1 MKYLKISIFLQLMM
15 IGIACKTIPI
25 NQSSEQNMLNATER
39 MILINGKTAKVFS
52 LQNGRGMQV
61 ELLSYGGILSRI
73 VVPDRTDVPGN
84 IMLTYDS
91 VEVFGND
98 RYFFGAV
105 AGRFANRIAL
115 GQFELDGQVYQV
127 AKNNGPNHLHGGRE
141 GFNKKYWEAKIIRT
155 ANSVGVQMEYLST
168 DGEEGY
174 PGNLHTT
181 LTFELAAEN
190 RLSITMR
197 ATTDKPTIVNLT
209 HHGYFN
215 LSGMSENVLNHE
227 LILYADQYTEMGP
240 GQIPTG
246 NILSVEGTPFDFRNS
261 KKIGRDIAETGNGYD
276 HNYVIKTQHD
286 GELAKMADVYHAATG
301 RAMAVYS
308 NMPGVQF
315 FTANS
320 MDGRQVTDGVAYTK
334 HFGFCLEP
342 QFFPDSPNKSN
353 FPSPRL
359 DPGEVY
365 MHRIEYVFGTR

>member
-1 MKYLKISIFLQLMM
+1 MKNLSKALCLLMLVL
-15 IGIACKTIPI
+15 GIACKNRPMHQPT
-25 NQSSEQNMLNATER
+25 EQNMLHVSEKT
-39 MILINGKTAKVFS
+39 ILINGKPAKVFT
-52 LQNGRGMQV
+52 LQNGKGMQV
-61 ELLSYGGILSRI
+61 ELLSYGAILSRI
-73 VVPDRTDVPGN
+73 IVPDRTGVPSN

-91 VEVFGND
+91 AEAFGND
-98 RYFFGAV
+98 RYFFGAI
-105 AGRFANRIAL
+105 AGRFANRIAQ
-115 GQFELDGQVYQV
+115 GQFELDGQMHQV
-127 AKNNGPNHLHGGRE
+127 TKNNGPNHLHGGRE
-141 GFNKKYWEAKIIRT
+141 GFNKKYWEAKIVR
-155 ANSVGVQMEYLST
+155 AVNSIGVQMEYIST

-174 PGNLHTT
+174 PGTLHTT
-181 LTFELAAEN
+181 LTFELAADN
-190 RLSITMR
+190 RLTITMR

-227 LILYADQYTEMGP
+227 LTLYADQYTEMGP

-246 NILSVEGTPFDFRNS
+246 KILSVEGTPFDFRKS
-261 KKIGRDIAETGNGYD
+261 KKIGKDITQTGNGYD
-276 HNYVIKTQHD
+276 HNFVIKAKHD
-286 GELAKMADVYHAATG
+286 GELTKMADVYHAATG

-342 QFFPDSPNKSN
+342 QFFPDSPNKAN

-359 DPGEVY
+359 DPGDVY
-365 MHRIEYVFGTR
+365 LHRIAYVFGTR